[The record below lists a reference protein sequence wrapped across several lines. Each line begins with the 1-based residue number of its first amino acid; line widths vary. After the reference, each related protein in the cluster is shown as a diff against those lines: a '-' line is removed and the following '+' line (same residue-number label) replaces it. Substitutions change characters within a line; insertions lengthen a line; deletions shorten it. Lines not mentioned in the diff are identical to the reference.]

1 MRYDFDRIIDRRLG
15 RSFKWSA
22 FPDDVLPLFIADMDF
37 ESPPAVKD
45 ALRAVVDHGVFGYP
59 TGLQHDGS
67 LAAPALQE
75 LIVQRLAARYGWR
88 IAPEAVVVGA
98 GLVVG
103 FNVACQLFRGQGAVL
118 VQPPIYTPMLM
129 APGWADLARQD
140 APLMPQA
147 DGTYAIDFDR
157 FATAITPETRLFLMC
172 NPHNP
177 VGRVFRRDE
186 LERLAELCLARD
198 LIICADEIHSELI
211 YRGQRHIPI
220 ASLSPEIERRT
231 ITLIAPTKTFNL
243 PGLHCSIAIIPDEE
257 LRRRYI
263 AARQGLVMWLNLM
276 GLVAAEAA
284 YRHGDEWLDQLL
296 IYLEANRDFA
306 VDFIRSEMPAIK
318 IAKPQ
323 GTYLAW
329 LDCRA
334 AIAGNPFQFFLEQ
347 AKVALS
353 DGATY
358 GPGGEG
364 FVRLN
369 FGCPR
374 ATLAEALQRMK
385 RALETPTAG
394 RAEITGGAS

>member
-59 TGLQHDGS
+59 AGLQHDGS

-75 LIVQRLAARYGWR
+75 LIVQRMATRYGWR
-88 IAPEAVVVGA
+88 IAPEAVVIGA
-98 GLVVG
+98 GVVVG
-103 FNVACQLFRGQGAVL
+103 FTVACHMFRGQGAVL
-118 VQPPIYTPMLM
+118 VQPPVYTPMLM
-129 APGWADLARQD
+129 APGWAGLARQD
-140 APLMPQA
+140 APLLQQA

-157 FATAITPETRLFLMC
+157 FAATITPETRLFLMC

-211 YRGQRHIPI
+211 YRSEHHFPI

-257 LRRRYI
+257 LRRRYT

-385 RALETPTAG
+385 RAL
-394 RAEITGGAS
+394 AENS